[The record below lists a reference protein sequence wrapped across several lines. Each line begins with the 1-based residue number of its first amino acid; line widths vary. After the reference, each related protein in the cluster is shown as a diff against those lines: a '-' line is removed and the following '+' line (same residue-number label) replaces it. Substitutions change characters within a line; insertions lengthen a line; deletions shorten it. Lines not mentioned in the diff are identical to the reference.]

1 MKTSHAINFPT
12 DTSSPHDFF
21 AQSQTMNINSPQA
34 DPKPSVAAASIALV
48 PTLPFQVQATTAE
61 SNNSSKMMCPEKNIN
76 AFALFLVLEKQRN
89 LKLRQ
94 LYRQRF
100 DASSVDE
107 SSQSTQNQK
116 HQEHYGV
123 SLPTFPPRYQNL
135 EVSPD
140 WLMIKLRKQRPT
152 SQALNE
158 YKALDN
164 VTKTFLEDTVRVLQ
178 DQCVEDAIINNL
190 CSTSCNMRSMNR
202 SSITI
207 TPPSSPLRLPRATLT
222 LTEEEPPSISL
233 SKSPSDS
240 IHEVD
245 LSDEQIMSLY
255 EISES
260 SGDALTLT
268 EEEPPSISL
277 SKSPSDSI
285 HEVDLSDE
293 QIMSLYEISESS
305 GDAVVLNSRLI

>member
-12 DTSSPHDFF
+12 DTSSPYNFF
-21 AQSQTMNINSPQA
+21 AQSQIMNIISPQA
-34 DPKPSVAAASIALV
+34 DPKPSVAASIALV
-48 PTLPFQVQATTAE
+48 PILPFQVQATTAE

-76 AFALFLVLEKQRN
+76 INAYALFLVLEKQRN
-89 LKLRQ
+89 LKLRE

-107 SSQSTQNQK
+107 LSQSTQNQK

-135 EVSPD
+135 NLSTD
-140 WLMIKLRKQRPT
+140 WLMLKLRKQRPT
-152 SQALNE
+152 SQAIDE

-178 DQCVEDAIINNL
+178 DQCVEDAIINNM
-190 CSTSCNMRSMNR
+190 CSTCNVRSMNR

-207 TPPSSPLRLPRATLT
+207 TPPSSPLRLPRAILT
-222 LTEEEPPSISL
+222 QTEEEPPSISL
-233 SKSPSDS
+233 SKSPSDP

-245 LSDEQIMSLY
+245 LSDDQIMSLY

-285 HEVDLSDE
+285 HEVDLSDD